1 MAAPRPRLRIPQPP
15 ADRYIT
21 YYGDTQY
28 QDFCGPLGIPP
39 LPYWEWDAKTRT
51 EGPYWWRR
59 ELQLEHVRVFGDPDE
74 YRERVRDAHPDEAD
88 GERRLFYYVQ
98 QVVVRSG
105 MDANAVQEW
114 VMHELGGEY
123 DTPWCRDVVAHA
135 LAGVEL

>member
-15 ADRYIT
+15 ADRYIA

-28 QDFCGPLGIPP
+28 IDFCDVLGISP
-39 LPYWEWDAKTRT
+39 LPYWDWDAKTRT

-59 ELQLEHVRVFGDPDE
+59 ELRLEQIKAFGDPDE
-74 YRERVRDAHPDEAD
+74 YREQVRDTHPHEAD
-88 GERRLFYYVQ
+88 GERRLFYYVT

-105 MDANAVQEW
+105 MDADEVYAW
-114 VMHELGGEY
+114 VRSELGG
-123 DTPWCRDVVAHA
+123 DLDATWHRDVVAHA